1 MTTKPGKE
9 KTAIND
15 PELKRR
21 LDYIENLS
29 HYEMVVLWRFSRSGH
44 PFFEEGAPETNAFV
58 KRLEELGGITPEIS
72 KKVGCE
78 LGSNQKAVL
87 EKTAALW
94 HQPVVWGHSEEER

>member
-44 PFFEEGAPETNAFV
+44 PFFEQGSAEATAFV

-78 LGSNQKAVL
+78 LGPNQKAVL

-94 HQPVVWGHSEEER
+94 RPPVVRAHAREER